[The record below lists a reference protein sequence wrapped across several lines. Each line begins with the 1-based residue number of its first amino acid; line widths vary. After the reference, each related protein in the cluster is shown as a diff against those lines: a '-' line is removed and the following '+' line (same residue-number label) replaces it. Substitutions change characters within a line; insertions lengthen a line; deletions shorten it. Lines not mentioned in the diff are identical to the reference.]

1 MHFFAI
7 LEWSIT
13 NRKWQILES
22 DSSARAQRSL
32 RMRFNVL
39 KVRYPNNS
47 FRFVDFGDGKVIEEH
62 VVHHTYEDMGK

>member
-1 MHFFAI
+1 MHFYAI

-13 NRKWQILES
+13 KRKWQILES
-22 DSSARAQRSL
+22 DSSERAQRSL

-47 FRFVDFGDGKVIEEH
+47 FRFVDFGEGKVIAEH
-62 VVHHTYEDMGK
+62 VVHHTYEEMKK